1 MKIQSRCQGRRGG
14 GLGGI
19 GVDGIIT
26 NGLMVL

>member
-1 MKIQSRCQGRRGG
+1 MKIQSRCQGRRG